1 MSSPNSSP
9 EEAHEV
15 DEEESAGVSVCVGGG
30 GGLTGQATERGR
42 RGKRKVAAGGAKP
55 SAGVLR
61 IKFIYR

>member
-30 GGLTGQATERGR
+30 GADRSGDRTGETGEEE
-42 RGKRKVAAGGAKP
+42 GGGGWCKAECRCPKDQ
-55 SAGVLR
+55 VH
-61 IKFIYR
+61 I